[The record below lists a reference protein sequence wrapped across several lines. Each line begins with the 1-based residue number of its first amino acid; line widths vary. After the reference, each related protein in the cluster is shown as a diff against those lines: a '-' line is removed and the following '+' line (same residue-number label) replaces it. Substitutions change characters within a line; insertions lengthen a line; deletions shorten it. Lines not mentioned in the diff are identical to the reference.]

1 MKIFVFSLIIPVLFS
16 FYVYDSHGVMD
27 VLNNKP
33 KLDEYYY
40 RVLKRSFV
48 LSLEDLYA
56 FTDIAK
62 NPPQPDFDQNYHQ
75 KVDAQQIIKDINH
88 TDTSL
93 TLYQLYRKIR
103 NAISDL
109 KDPSIFIE
117 TKYKILQTLSDLYL
131 ACPIDFVIKKTDKP
145 ELFITYNEQFIKI
158 FEQNVA
164 DEIKENLDS
173 AIVSIKILGS
183 FKSAIAFLIF
193 RYI

>member
-103 NAISDL
+103 NAIADL

-117 TKYKILQTLSDLYL
+117 TKYKSLNYL
-131 ACPIDFVIKKTDKP
+131 LPIM
-145 ELFITYNEQFIKI
+145 N
-158 FEQNVA
+158 
-164 DEIKENLDS
+164 NL
-173 AIVSIKILGS
+173 
-183 FKSAIAFLIF
+183 
-193 RYI
+193 